1 MFIVILFMMAGI
13 LTGFLFRKHKFRFI
27 NVIILTLIWLLL
39 FLLGVEVGLN
49 EQVITQFP
57 KLGFEA
63 LLIAAFATLG
73 SIIGARILMPPR
85 PDKKEF
91 EI

>member
-13 LTGFLFRKHKFRFI
+13 LTGFIFRKKKFRFI
-27 NVIILTLIWLLL
+27 NAIILTLIWLLL
-39 FLLGVEVGLN
+39 FLLGVEVGFN

-63 LLIAAFATLG
+63 LLIATFATLG
-73 SIIGARILMPPR
+73 SIIGARILMPPKT
-85 PDKKEF
+85 DKKEF